1 MRISIDKIC
10 VLGDFA
16 VGKSS
21 ITRRLAT
28 GQFDDSLQ
36 TTFGAT
42 VDLINWHRQDSRTH
56 ETQHDAAQRL
66 VLWDIAGVDHLDA
79 LTTDYIS
86 GMSGYLL
93 VCDATRRPTLTATLT
108 LQDQIRMQFGDLPF
122 CLCINKSDLDEENEI
137 SSSDIVRAG
146 LVDWPIFFTSAVT
159 AEQLIEAL
167 NHLVNQ
173 LNDAA

>member
-1 MRISIDKIC
+1 MRIPIDKIC

-21 ITRRLAT
+21 IARRLAT
-28 GQFDDSLQ
+28 GQFDESLQ

-42 VDLINWHRQDSRTH
+42 VDVINWHRQDARTL
-56 ETQHDAAQRL
+56 ETHQDASHRL

-86 GMSGYLL
+86 GMSAYLL
-93 VCDATRRPTLTATLT
+93 VCDATRRPTLSATVT
-108 LQDQIRMQFGDLPF
+108 LQKQIRDQVGDLPF
-122 CLCINKSDLDEENEI
+122 CLCINKSDLQDENEI

-146 LVDWPIFFTSAVT
+146 LVNWPIFFTSAVT
-159 AEQLIEAL
+159 ADQLTEAL
-167 NHLVNQ
+167 NSLVEQ
-173 LNDAA
+173 LNERP